1 MKTES
6 GLEGHLDVD
15 ILEENEGTG
24 PSRALP
30 IASPYRILCV
40 VYWEGR
46 EICAM
51 LFPQPQT
58 LDVMI
63 SRAVMQR
70 KETPRFQLLVNPQ
83 WQPGQIV
90 SDFGFGQLKTLR
102 ENYAASFDD
111 VFYMKQISIFG
122 DTVIV
127 LRCYPSQWQVHL
139 VKSSGEIV
147 LIGTTRK
154 KPDYDEILA
163 VLRNSKDSLSRLS
176 WIDRFK
182 RKYMERRR
190 RVPPFSL
197 SVSKTELEEF
207 FDNVDLSVSERLR
220 TLNGD
225 GESMGQSYEDL
236 TSDFDI
242 VTGEAVRDIKLDPV
256 RQFASLLGAQE

>member
-1 MKTES
+1 
-6 GLEGHLDVD
+6 
-15 ILEENEGTG
+15 
-24 PSRALP
+24 
-30 IASPYRILCV
+30 
-40 VYWEGR
+40 
-46 EICAM
+46 
-51 LFPQPQT
+51 
-58 LDVMI
+58 MI

-70 KETPRFQLLVNPQ
+70 DEAPRVQLLVNPQ

-139 VKSSGEIV
+139 VKSNEDIV
-147 LIGTTRK
+147 LIGTTKK

-182 RKYMERRR
+182 RKYMEGKQRTS
-190 RVPPFSL
+190 PSFSL
-197 SVSKTELEEF
+197 TVSKTELEEC
-207 FDNVDLSVSERLR
+207 FDNVDLSVSARLSA
-220 TLNGD
+220 LNG
-225 GESMGQSYEDL
+225 GEEEESVGQRYKDL
-236 TSDFDI
+236 ASDFDI
-242 VTGEAVRDIKLDPV
+242 ITGEAKRDINEAPV
-256 RQFASLLGAQE
+256 EQGASLLEVEE